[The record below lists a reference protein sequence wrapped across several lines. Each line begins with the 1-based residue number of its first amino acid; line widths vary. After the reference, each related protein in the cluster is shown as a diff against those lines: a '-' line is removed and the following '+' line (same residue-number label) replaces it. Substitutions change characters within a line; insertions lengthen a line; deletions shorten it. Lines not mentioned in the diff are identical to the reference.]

1 MESKELEA
9 IKGQLAPAL
18 KELGVDKAILFGSIS
33 RHAGTRKSDI
43 DLLIVMETD
52 ERFFERYDRFEM
64 IYSQFKGRSLDLLIY
79 TPAELE
85 QIAHRPFIKRI
96 LTEGQTIYE
105 H

>member
-1 MESKELEA
+1 MESREIKA

-33 RHAGTRKSDI
+33 RRAGTRKSDI
-43 DLLIVMETD
+43 DILIVMKTR
-52 ERFFERYDRFEM
+52 ERFFKRYDRFEK

-79 TPAELE
+79 TPAELDK
-85 QIAHRPFIKRI
+85 IAHRPFIKRI